1 MQDPTPESAASDAPA
16 PAAPEAAR
24 PAAPAETP
32 APAVAPAA
40 PLAGTQAATV
50 PIEAAAADTVAD
62 TTALAAAAAS
72 GQPATAETPAAA
84 VTAEPVKALTTKEKD
99 KATDP
104 DKPAKAKASALV
116 KAAQEHVG
124 IEFAGLSPK
133 LTYHSLF
140 HTEAVVKECRTLAP
154 AAGLSEEDTENLLL
168 AAWFH
173 DTGYL
178 DVYDGHEYR
187 SMERAAAWLGGQG
200 ISATRSKL
208 IEGLIKATH
217 RDVTPDTELQKL
229 LVDADMSNLTRK
241 DYRSRAELLRAEW
254 ELVLNSFYSTQE
266 WAELQLN
273 FMLAHKY
280 FSDAGKERYRKDLKD
295 NIENQ
300 RDYLKKKGKKEKK
313 KIQEKG
319 ATFAEPKR
327 GIETM
332 FRTMYG
338 NHVKLSA
345 MADKKASMM
354 IQLNAVLISVI
365 ITYLG
370 AKMGKAGNLGPLMSN
385 NPVLAIP
392 ISILLATA
400 LGSVTTAILSAQPD
414 VTSFDWL
421 RRSPEIATNR
431 RVNLL
436 FFGQFTKLSLDNFQ
450 GGMHEMMRSKDA
462 IYTNMLTDV
471 YYLGEVLSRKYK
483 LLRMSYTIFMVGL
496 ILTALSFGIALLYKS

>member
-1 MQDPTPESAASDAPA
+1 MEDLTPESAASDAAA

-24 PAAPAETP
+24 APEAAPPAPVTPAAGPAPETAAPA
-32 APAVAPAA
+32 
-40 PLAGTQAATV
+40 
-50 PIEAAAADTVAD
+50 
-62 TTALAAAAAS
+62 AAS
-72 GQPATAETPAAA
+72 QPNQAGAAKPAEDA
-84 VTAEPVKALTTKEKD
+84 
-99 KATDP
+99 DP
-104 DKPAKAKASALV
+104 DKPAKAKASALT
-116 KAAQEHVG
+116 KAAQTHVG
-124 IEFAGLSPK
+124 ELLARELSPK
-133 LTYHSLF
+133 LAYHALA
-140 HTEAVVKECRTLAP
+140 HTEAVVKECRALAP
-154 AAGLSEEDTENLLL
+154 AASLDADDTEALLL

-178 DVYDGHEYR
+178 DVYDGHEFR
-187 SMERAAAWLGGQG
+187 SMERAGTWLAAHDVPPGRV
-200 ISATRSKL
+200 AL
-208 IEGLIKATH
+208 IEALIKATH
-217 RDVTPDTELQKL
+217 RDSKPDTELQKL
-229 LVDADMSNLTRK
+229 LVDADMSNLARG
-241 DYRSRAELLRAEW
+241 DYRSRAELLRTEW
-254 ELVLNSFYSTQE
+254 ELVLDKSYSTQE
-266 WAELQLN
+266 WAEMQLN

-280 FSDAGKERYRKDLKD
+280 QSEAGKERYKKALKK
-295 NIENQ
+295 NIEDQ
-300 RDYLKKKGKKEKK
+300 RDHLKKKEKK
-313 KIQEKG
+313 GKQKTQEQN

-370 AKMGKAGNLGPLMSN
+370 AKMGKAGALGPLMSG
-385 NPVLAIP
+385 NPVLIIP
-392 ISILLATA
+392 VSILLATA

-421 RRSPEIATNR
+421 KRSPEIATNR

-436 FFGQFTKLSLDNFQ
+436 FFGQFTKLSLDRFQ
-450 GGMHEMMRSKDA
+450 SGMREMMRQKEA

-471 YYLGEVLSRKYK
+471 YYLGEVLARKYK
-483 LLRMSYTIFMVGL
+483 LLRTSYTIFLVGI